1 MYYIKQIPSV
11 QWHKQL
17 LLYQHIEH
25 LNTFSIFCCYNTTFC
40 FCLQPTKKPFPHST
54 TDSSSVESHSTHY
67 RSFQGRFYRPHDQTN
82 SVKAL
87 KETSWSSR
95 SGLNPSRTTPPCY
108 NNITL
113 GNHHYAERKG
123 PYVTNP
129 ICWTCNNCSY
139 KCAADCEHCHTV
151 QKRAVLIIF
160 PLNLQTITI
169 NQILSSGGE
178 GVPPQV
184 FTSK

>member
-1 MYYIKQIPSV
+1 MSR
-11 QWHKQL
+11 
-17 LLYQHIEH
+17 YQVYSDTNNFALPAHWT

-54 TDSSSVESHSTHY
+54 TGSSSVESHSTHY

-113 GNHHYAERKG
+113 GNHLYAERKG
-123 PYVTNP
+123 PVPMWQTQSVGPVTTAH
-129 ICWTCNNCSY
+129 ISVLR
-139 KCAADCEHCHTV
+139 TV
-151 QKRAVLIIF
+151 NIVTQ
-160 PLNLQTITI
+160 
-169 NQILSSGGE
+169 SSTE
-178 GVPPQV
+178 L
-184 FTSK
+184 FW